1 MARHKYCWDSCVF
14 IAILTGEQRAPSE
27 LEALRDVM
35 DLFDRGEAVVV
46 TSALLEAEVLDAVG
60 DHGVRQR
67 LEELLRRSNF
77 VVQDVTRALRQRAAG
92 IRQSLRARAIRLE
105 TPDATFIA
113 TALIHGC
120 TALQTYDGGLLNLS
134 GREEVD
140 RLRITIP
147 QAEQTSLRL

>member
-1 MARHKYCWDSCVF
+1 MPRHKYCWDSCVF
-14 IAILTGEQRAPSE
+14 IAILTGEQRPRNE

-60 DHGVRQR
+60 DDGVRDR
-67 LEELLRRSNF
+67 LNGLLRRSNF
-77 VVQDVTRALRQRAAG
+77 VVQDVTRTLSQRAAE
-92 IRQSLRARAIRLE
+92 IRQSLRAQGIRLK

-113 TALIHGC
+113 TALVHGC
-120 TALQTYDGGLLNLS
+120 TALQTYDGGLLSLT
-134 GREEVD
+134 GREEVG